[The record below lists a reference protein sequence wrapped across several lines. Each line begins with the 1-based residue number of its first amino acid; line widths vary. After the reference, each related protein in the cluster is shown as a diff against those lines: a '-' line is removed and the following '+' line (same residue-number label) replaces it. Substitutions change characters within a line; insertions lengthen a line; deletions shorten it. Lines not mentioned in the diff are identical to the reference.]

1 MKYDFDFRP
10 AARRQLRA
18 LPQAA
23 AMAILSALTPLGEDP
38 RRLDAGIKKLSG
50 PDDLYRLRVG
60 VYRIVYQVR
69 DSELTILV
77 VHLGHRRDV
86 YRAL

>member
-1 MKYDFDFRP
+1 VKYGFDFRP

-23 AMAILSALTPLGEDP
+23 AMGILSALTPLGEDP
-38 RRLDAGIKKLSG
+38 RRLDADTKKLSG
-50 PDDLYRLRVG
+50 PDDLYRLHVGIYRV
-60 VYRIVYQVR
+60 IYQIR
-69 DSELTILV
+69 DSELIILV
-77 VHLGHRRDV
+77 VHVGHRRDV